1 MGNQADPSDE
11 GGGPGRRKAGAGGGE
26 PATAR
31 PSRDTIVGQV
41 ALDRYLIEATL
52 GSGGMGTVY
61 RARHVAIGR
70 QVAIKILHDHLVSDP
85 AMVERF
91 EREAALVGKLDHKNV
106 VTVLDIGET
115 PSHQKMMVLE
125 LVRGETLAEL
135 IAREGPLDRAR
146 VIAIVRQLLEGL
158 EHAHAAGL
166 IHRDLKPENV
176 IIEHDDHGA
185 EMPKIVDFGIAV
197 LREDFF
203 SDRRLTATGI
213 VLGTPEF
220 MAPEQ
225 AKGAELDAR
234 CDLFALGMIMYVMLA
249 GQLPFDGTGIEVAI
263 ANLSKNP
270 PPIATRSPGVVV
282 DPVLEAS
289 ARRMMARRLGARI
302 PSARRALLLLDL
314 VERDP
319 VAAAKLLVPVAKRA
333 EPPAPVPP
341 PLPPP
346 PASWL
351 AVIAKWFA
359 K

>member
-1 MGNQADPSDE
+1 M
-11 GGGPGRRKAGAGGGE
+11 
-26 PATAR
+26 
-31 PSRDTIVGQV
+31 GQV

-91 EREAALVGKLDHKNV
+91 EREAALVGKLDHRNV
-106 VTVLDIGET
+106 VTVLDVGET

-146 VIAIVRQLLEGL
+146 VIAIVRQLLQGL

-185 EMPKIVDFGIAV
+185 ELPKIVDFGIAL

-203 SDRRLTATGI
+203 SNRRLTATGI

-225 AKGAELDAR
+225 AKGTELDAR

-249 GQLPFDGTGIEVAI
+249 GKLPFDGTGIEVAI

-282 DPVLEAS
+282 DPLLEAF
-289 ARRMMARRLGARI
+289 ARRMMARRLGARM
-302 PSARRALLLLDL
+302 PSARTALRVLAL
-314 VERDP
+314 VESDP
-319 VAAAKLLVPVAKRA
+319 VAAAKLLVPVAKPA
-333 EPPAPVPP
+333 VEAPPPP

-346 PASWL
+346 TTSWF
-351 AVIAKWFA
+351 AAIAKWFA